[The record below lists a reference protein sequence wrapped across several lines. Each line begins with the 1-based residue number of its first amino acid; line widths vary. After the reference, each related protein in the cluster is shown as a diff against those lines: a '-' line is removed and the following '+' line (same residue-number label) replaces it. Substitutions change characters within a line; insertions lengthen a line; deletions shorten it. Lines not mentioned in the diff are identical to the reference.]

1 MIATILRI
9 ITNSVDKYL
18 KYRRI
23 SIQLY
28 KLLHLEKNKN
38 KMERS
43 NRLDVN
49 WISTSSR
56 NVKRQK
62 MQRD

>member
-1 MIATILRI
+1 MIATILRV

-38 KMERS
+38 KAER
-43 NRLDVN
+43 
-49 WISTSSR
+49 
-56 NVKRQK
+56 
-62 MQRD
+62 

>member
-1 MIATILRI
+1 MIATILRV
-9 ITNSVDKYL
+9 ITNSIDKYL

-38 KMERS
+38 KMERQ
-43 NRLDVN
+43 NRLDGH

>member
-1 MIATILRI
+1 M
-9 ITNSVDKYL
+9 TNSVDKYL

-38 KMERS
+38 KMER
-43 NRLDVN
+43 
-49 WISTSSR
+49 
-56 NVKRQK
+56 
-62 MQRD
+62 

>member
-1 MIATILRI
+1 MIATILRV

-28 KLLHLEKNKN
+28 KLLHLEKKQ
-38 KMERS
+38 KTK
-43 NRLDVN
+43 
-49 WISTSSR
+49 W
-56 NVKRQK
+56 NVKTGLMYTGFLLRHGT
-62 MQRD
+62 

>member
-1 MIATILRI
+1 MIATILRVM
-9 ITNSVDKYL
+9 TNSVDKYL